1 MGRYIASRIGQAFLV
16 LWAAYTASFVLLA
29 VLPSDPISIRISA
42 PDSGLTPEDG
52 ERLREYYGL
61 DQPIV
66 AQYLH
71 RLVGVLHGDF
81 GYSLTRGT
89 PVRTLIVEALPS
101 TIHLTA
107 FSLLA
112 GLLIAGVLGVAA
124 SYSRFGWLRG
134 VLLSVPP
141 LFASVPT
148 FLIGILF
155 LQVFSFELGWLP
167 AVADGSA
174 SALVAPVFTLGIAVS
189 APLAQVLIRT
199 LDAIRREPF
208 VQVVLAKGADDG
220 YAFRH
225 HVLRNSILPWLTLL
239 GLTIGELIAGSL
251 VTETVYSRD
260 GIGRLTQSSVQAQDL
275 PVIQA
280 VVLLAASVYVLV
292 NLVIDLV
299 YPLVDPRIR
308 LTGGRSRIRAYKVK
322 EAA

>member
-66 AQYLH
+66 AQYVH
-71 RLVGVLHGDF
+71 RLAGVLHGDF

-89 PVRTLIVEALPS
+89 PVRTLIAEALPS

-134 VLLSVPP
+134 LLLSVPP

-174 SALVAPVFTLGIAVS
+174 SALVAPVLTLGIAVS

-199 LDAIRREPF
+199 LDSIRREPF

-299 YPLVDPRIR
+299 YPLVDPRIQ
-308 LTGGRSRIRAYKVK
+308 LIGGRSRIRAHKVK